1 VRVLWFTNVPLDAV
15 NRHFG
20 RPTTGSGFWMH
31 ALIEPLVNSGE
42 VELAVVTAAAGDPPY
57 RFRDGAVDYFNIPQN
72 KYLEVFGLFR
82 GARLS
87 RYLRHAAS
95 IVDAWKP
102 DLIHVHG
109 TERFFGLVRARGLT
123 QAPMVVSLQ
132 GIISEI
138 HRCLW
143 GTMTWRDMIANTTL
157 WDLSRNATLVADSR
171 QYRRQMRIEREVLE
185 SAQAVIGRTDW
196 DHAHARQVNPRAP
209 YFHVDEMMRPEFWNA
224 EPWSLESVRRGTLMT
239 TASPAPLKGLPV
251 LLEATATL
259 RSWGHDVRL
268 KVAGLARSN
277 PRGLSKYVFKMIDRL
292 QLSDAVE
299 LLGWQS
305 AEQLVEH
312 MRQSH
317 CFVAPSLI
325 ENSSN
330 AVCEAQ
336 LFGMP
341 CVASHTGGLPT
352 LVDHELTGLLF
363 SRGDSA
369 MLAGDIERLLL
380 DASLAVR
387 LGNAARTAARE
398 RHDPQKIVKELITAY
413 RAATTK

>member
-1 VRVLWFTNVPLDAV
+1 VLWFTNVPLDAV

-171 QYRRQMRIEREVLE
+171 QYRRQMRIEREVIE

-277 PRGLSKYVFKMIDRL
+277 PRGLAKYVFKMIDRL
-292 QLSDAVE
+292 QLTDAVE
-299 LLGWQS
+299 LLGWCDAQT
-305 AEQLVEH
+305 LVRHQREA
-312 MRQSH
+312 H
-317 CFVAPSLI
+317 CFAVSSFT
-325 ENSSN
+325 ENGSN
-330 AVCEAQ
+330 ALSEAQ
-336 LFGMP
+336 LVGMP
-341 CVASHTGGLPT
+341 CVVSHVGGMT
-352 LVDHELTGLLF
+352 TTARDEQTGLFF
-363 SRGDSA
+363 SSGDDA
-369 MLAGDIERLLL
+369 MLARQIERILTE
-380 DASLAVR
+380 DALAAR
-387 LGNAARTAARE
+387 LANAARAAARE
-398 RHDPQKIVKELITAY
+398 RHEPQNILRELLTAY
-413 RAATTK
+413 RGATSK